1 MLKVAISGNIAS
13 GKSTVENILKNI
25 GYSVYD
31 TDEIAHNIL
40 VNSDTVKN
48 KFKDYDIIS
57 NGQIDR
63 KKLAKVVFS
72 DSEKLKLLENIIH
85 PLVKD
90 EIIKIFNL
98 PKEIVF
104 ISVPQLFEAGFEKLF
119 DKVIFVTADKDIRIK
134 RLIKRNDYTESEA
147 LIRINAQSDEDEKIL
162 KSDYVI
168 QNNATE
174 KELLIQVKQIL
185 VKLRQEKS

>member
-147 LIRINAQSDEDEKIL
+147 LSRINAQSDEDEKIL

-174 KELLIQVKQIL
+174 KELLIQVNQII
-185 VKLRQEKS
+185 VKLKQEKS

>member
-104 ISVPQLFEAGFEKLF
+104 VSVPQLFEAGFEKLF